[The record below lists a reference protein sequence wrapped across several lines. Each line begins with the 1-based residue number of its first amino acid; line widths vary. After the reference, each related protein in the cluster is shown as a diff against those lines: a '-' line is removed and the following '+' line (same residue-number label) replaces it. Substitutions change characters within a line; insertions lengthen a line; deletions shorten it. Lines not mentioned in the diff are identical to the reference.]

1 MDGYVEDM
9 NAIQCYIGRAFYYIL
24 DREQFDDKYNIFI
37 QIFFFL
43 NIEITAP
50 PQNTS
55 TRETPKNDNINNRSE
70 RQFTNKQQQHVRR
83 LGVLN
88 IIHRY
93 KGLLLCTI

>member
-55 TRETPKNDNINNRSE
+55 TRETPKNDNNRSE